1 MEIKI
6 RELCKSYGKK
16 KALQNFD
23 ATFEN
28 GIYGILGP
36 NGAGKS
42 TLMNILTD
50 NLLRDSGRILCG
62 GKDILKWGA
71 AYRKSLGYMPQQQ
84 QLYETFTV
92 TEFLAY
98 MGTLKGMK
106 KKEIRA
112 RMELL
117 FPLLNLDKV
126 KRKKIKELSGGMK
139 QRVLLLQ
146 ALLNDPKILI
156 LDEPTAGLD
165 PKERIRIRNLIS
177 DLSQDRI
184 VLIATHVVSDI
195 EFISKEILLMKN
207 GRLIDKAS
215 PEQLQAKIQGKVF
228 EMSVGQQELEEVK
241 EKFAGGFLCLFG
253 GLSLGREGPSIQ
265 LGVMSGQGISRIL
278 SRGKTEERYL
288 MTCGA
293 SAGLAA
299 AFHAP
304 LAGVMFA
311 LEELHKGFSTSLLIS
326 VMTASVTAD
335 YISSHIMG
343 LDPVFRFQ
351 LEQTLPQNYYWMI
364 LVLGV
369 ILGLMGALYNKV
381 MLKAQELYKRPK
393 FLNETTRLMI
403 AFSAAGVLGLCMPSV
418 LGSGGDLIVAL
429 TDKEMVL
436 KVAIITFLV
445 KFLFSAVSFG
455 SGAPGGIFFPLLIL
469 GAMVG
474 GIFSMTGTEIFGLDP
489 MYMNNFV
496 LLAMAG
502 FFTAIVRAPITGII
516 LLFEMS
522 GSVSQMLSLA
532 LVSVTAY
539 VTATLVRSEPIYE
552 SLLANLLQREKEE
565 EQPVYAG
572 GQKVLSEFV
581 IMGGSALENRTV
593 MEIDLPDNC
602 LLVAVDRGGKE
613 FIPKG
618 KTCLMA
624 GDKLTVMADERD
636 AGYVHDKMKNLC
648 YTSF

>member
-1 MEIKI
+1 MKRNTSHTIKRAQRFPVI
-6 RELCKSYGKK
+6 LIGEGLLVGAVGGLIVLLYRIALTCAGKWLGE
-16 KALQNFD
+16 ALAFIKGNPLRIAGWF
-23 ATFEN
+23 AVLMLLAVLVGKLIKWEPMISGS
-28 GIYGILGP
+28 GIPQVEGEILGKL
-36 NGAGKS
+36 NQ
-42 TLMNILTD
+42 NW
-50 NLLRDSGRILCG
+50 
-62 GKDILKWGA
+62 LK
-71 AYRKSLGYMPQQQ
+71 
-84 QLYETFTV
+84 
-92 TEFLAY
+92 
-98 MGTLKGMK
+98 
-106 KKEIRA
+106 
-112 RMELL
+112 
-117 FPLLNLDKV
+117 
-126 KRKKIKELSGGMK
+126 
-139 QRVLLLQ
+139 VLP
-146 ALLNDPKILI
+146 A
-156 LDEPTAGLD
+156 
-165 PKERIRIRNLIS
+165 
-177 DLSQDRI
+177 
-184 VLIATHVVSDI
+184 
-195 EFISKEILLMKN
+195 
-207 GRLIDKAS
+207 
-215 PEQLQAKIQGKVF
+215 
-228 EMSVGQQELEEVK
+228 
-241 EKFAGGFLCLFG
+241 KFAGGFLCLFG

-418 LGSGGDLIVAL
+418 LGSGGDPIVAL

-565 EQPVYAG
+565 QPVYAG

>member
-1 MEIKI
+1 MKRNTSHTIKRAQRFPVI
-6 RELCKSYGKK
+6 LIGEGLLVGAVGGLIVLLYRIALTCAGKWLGE
-16 KALQNFD
+16 ALAFIKGNPLRIAGWF
-23 ATFEN
+23 AVLMLLAVLVGKLIKWEPMISGS
-28 GIYGILGP
+28 GIPQVEGEILGKL
-36 NGAGKS
+36 NQ
-42 TLMNILTD
+42 NW
-50 NLLRDSGRILCG
+50 
-62 GKDILKWGA
+62 LK
-71 AYRKSLGYMPQQQ
+71 
-84 QLYETFTV
+84 
-92 TEFLAY
+92 
-98 MGTLKGMK
+98 
-106 KKEIRA
+106 
-112 RMELL
+112 
-117 FPLLNLDKV
+117 
-126 KRKKIKELSGGMK
+126 
-139 QRVLLLQ
+139 VLP
-146 ALLNDPKILI
+146 A
-156 LDEPTAGLD
+156 
-165 PKERIRIRNLIS
+165 
-177 DLSQDRI
+177 
-184 VLIATHVVSDI
+184 
-195 EFISKEILLMKN
+195 
-207 GRLIDKAS
+207 
-215 PEQLQAKIQGKVF
+215 
-228 EMSVGQQELEEVK
+228 
-241 EKFAGGFLCLFG
+241 KFAGGFLCLFG

-403 AFSAAGVLGLCMPSV
+403 AFSAAG
-418 LGSGGDLIVAL
+418 
-429 TDKEMVL
+429 
-436 KVAIITFLV
+436 AIITFLV